1 MTPIKRPNDMTPNT
15 EMVVTRLKKHD
26 GKYGASYILKDN
38 EGNALWSNTKINA
51 FIQANNETVP
61 FRVRFLERETF
72 TKGEETI
79 TYTPVCLTAA

>member
-15 EMVVTRLKKHD
+15 AMVVTRLKKHD

-38 EGNALWSNTKINA
+38 EGNALW
-51 FIQANNETVP
+51 IQANNETVP

-72 TKGEETI
+72 TNGEETI
-79 TYTPVCLTAA
+79 TYTPVCVKLF